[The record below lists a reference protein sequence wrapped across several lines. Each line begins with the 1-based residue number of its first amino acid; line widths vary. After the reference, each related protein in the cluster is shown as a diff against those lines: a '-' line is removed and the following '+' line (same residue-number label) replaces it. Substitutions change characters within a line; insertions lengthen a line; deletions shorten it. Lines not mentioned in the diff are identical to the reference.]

1 MAQSPKLVVFK
12 LCLHCFPPIN
22 LGEFGEESML
32 FLHLYLVC
40 LPFPL
45 PHAEQSSSAQD
56 FRTWEK
62 RVEDLLLHVSEGRRK
77 LSLRISKYRIFPFN
91 LSLFFQQLYVV
102 TCILCYVSK
111 SETQQMA
118 LQRESV
124 ESGFISYLN
133 PRNVQVNLL

>member
-12 LCLHCFPPIN
+12 LCVHCFPPIN
-22 LGEFGEESML
+22 LGESGKEMVP
-32 FLHLYLVC
+32 FLHLYLVY

-45 PHAEQSSSAQD
+45 SHAWQSSGIQD

-62 RVEDLLLHVSEGRRK
+62 RVEDLLLHISEGRRK
-77 LSLRISKYRIFPFN
+77 GQDLSLRISKYRIFWFN
-91 LSLFFQQLYVV
+91 LFLFFQQLHVV

-111 SETQQMA
+111 RETQQMS
-118 LQRESV
+118 LQCESI

-133 PRNVQVNLL
+133 P